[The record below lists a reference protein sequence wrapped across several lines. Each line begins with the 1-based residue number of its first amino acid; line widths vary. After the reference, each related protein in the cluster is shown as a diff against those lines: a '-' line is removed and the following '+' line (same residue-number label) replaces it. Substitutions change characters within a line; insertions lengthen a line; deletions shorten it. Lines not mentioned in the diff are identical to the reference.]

1 MFWAPTDLVYLSLW
15 LCTTAYTA
23 SLVDSD
29 WLHSIPAAVPCGQL
43 TVLELPMCLCL
54 RLKLDYM
61 STNSPF
67 WPFSVIPTLS
77 HGATTLSHGAKPQ
90 PLSMTPPWLHKS
102 KYNVGNFYI
111 LPSSSARLRHLW
123 TTASVGWS
131 KVNTF
136 QKISTQWCWSFLEQL
151 IFQPQITSTI
161 FLSKPKIYFSDAG
174 LY

>member
-1 MFWAPTDLVYLSLW
+1 MFWAPTGLVYLSLW

-23 SLVDSD
+23 SLVDSG

-43 TVLELPMCLCL
+43 TVLELPICLCL

-61 STNSPF
+61 STNRPF

-111 LPSSSARLRHLW
+111 VPSSSARLRHLW
-123 TTASVGWS
+123 STASVFTLFQS
-131 KVNTF
+131 KYLPEDFNSVMLVFFRTADF
-136 QKISTQWCWSFLEQL
+136 STPDNKHHFPE
-151 IFQPQITSTI
+151 
-161 FLSKPKIYFSDAG
+161 
-174 LY
+174 